1 MEFAILFT
9 MTTHDLIY
17 DDSLMRS
24 ENVGARGVRNDKIFQ
39 INKEYLP
46 QYKSISER
54 LQNKQ
59 FDFANLCY
67 DRETLSLCEK
77 TWRSYSSFTKKVI
90 FVGIGGGSQ
99 TAKMLYY
106 AFGRTNANLGVYF
119 VGDYTDPDEFLRLRS
134 EIEGHEAETSVV
146 VLSKSGTTVEV
157 GAGYLY
163 FRDFMQDILKDSWK
177 KHFLF
182 VTGAHE
188 GILVKE
194 AKENGLTHIPTS
206 IVGDRFAPFS
216 SLGLLPAVVMGIDAE
231 QLLTGG
237 ALMFDHISKGSQ
249 EKNIAWN
256 IAVYQHIY
264 QKMYGINQFV
274 TMTYISRLEEFNMW
288 LREMWGESL
297 GKEKKGLILYP
308 AMGPKDQHSV
318 LQTFND
324 GHWFSTFLFIS
335 QASFPQEI
343 SVENRGITELN
354 HLDGKK
360 LSHITNASCR
370 NTQLTLK
377 NYNRPSAQLI
387 LSKFDEKTMGEL
399 IALFEMVVLYL
410 GEFIGLKNVFDQP
423 AVTESRQFIDA
434 SMRRPGSEEFQKK
447 LEMTEKS
454 IKQTVI
460 TFS

>member
-1 MEFAILFT
+1 MPT
-9 MTTHDLIY
+9 SDLIY
-17 DDSLMRS
+17 DDSLMRA
-24 ENVGARGVRNDKIFQ
+24 ENIGGRGIRNEKIKQ
-39 INKEYLP
+39 INKEHISA
-46 QYKSISER
+46 YKNISEK

-59 FDFANLCY
+59 IDFANLCY
-67 DRETLSLCEK
+67 DRKTLSLCK
-77 TWRSYSSFTKKVI
+77 NAWQSFALFTKKVV

-99 TAKMLYY
+99 TAKMLYQ
-106 AFGRTNANLGVYF
+106 AFGRIQKEVLQIYF
-119 VGDYTDPDEFLRLRS
+119 VGNYTDPDEFLRLRS
-134 EIEGHEAETSVV
+134 EIEGHEEETTVV

-163 FRDFMQDILKDSWK
+163 FRDFMQDALRESWK

-182 VTGAHE
+182 VTDSKE

-194 AKENGLTHIPTS
+194 AKENGLAHIPTS
-206 IVGDRFAPFS
+206 LVGDRFAPFS
-216 SLGLLPAVVMGIDAE
+216 SIGLLPAVVMGIDAE
-231 QLLTGG
+231 QLLSGG
-237 ALMFDHISKGSQ
+237 AQMFDHISTCLQ

-256 IAVYQHIY
+256 MAVYQYIY
-264 QKMYGINQFV
+264 QKMFGINQFV
-274 TMTYISRLEEFNMW
+274 TMSYISRLEEFNMW

-297 GKEKKGLILYP
+297 GKEKKGLILFP

-324 GHWFSTFLFIS
+324 GHWFSTFLFITQS
-335 QASFPQEI
+335 SFHHDI
-343 SVENRGITELN
+343 SIENRGITDLN

-387 LSKFDEKTMGEL
+387 ISRFDEKTMGEL
-399 IALFEMVVLYL
+399 IALFEMVILYL
-410 GEFIGLKNVFDQP
+410 GEFIGLTNVFDQP

-434 SMRRPGSEEFQKK
+434 SMNRPGSEEFQSK
-447 LEMTEKS
+447 LTEMEDS
-454 IKQTVI
+454 IKHTVI
-460 TFS
+460 TFPM

>member
-1 MEFAILFT
+1 MA
-9 MTTHDLIY
+9 THDLIY

-24 ENVGARGVRNDKIFQ
+24 ENIGARGIRSEKIAQ
-39 INKEYLP
+39 VNREYLT
-46 QYKSISER
+46 QYKNISQR

-59 FDFANLCY
+59 FDFANLSY
-67 DRETLSLCEK
+67 DRETLSLCK
-77 TWRSYSSFTKKVI
+77 KVWQAYASFTKKVV

-99 TAKMLYY
+99 SAKMLYY
-106 AFGRTNANLGVYF
+106 AFGRAKNNPQIYF
-119 VGDYTDPDEFLRLRS
+119 VGDYTDPDEFLRLRA
-134 EIEGHEAETSVV
+134 EIDGHEDATTVV

-163 FRDFMQDILKDSWK
+163 FRDLMQDKLKESWK
-177 KHFLF
+177 RHFLF

-188 GILVKE
+188 GILIKE
-194 AKENGLTHIPTS
+194 ARENGLTHIPAS
-206 IVGDRFAPFS
+206 SVGDRFAPFS
-216 SLGLLPAVVMGIDAE
+216 SIGLMPAVIMGIDAE
-231 QLLTGG
+231 ELLSGG
-237 ALMFDHISKGSQ
+237 ALIFDHISKSNQ
-249 EKNIAWN
+249 EKNIAWSM
-256 IAVYQHIY
+256 AMYQYIY

-274 TMTYISRLEEFNMW
+274 TMLYVSRLEEFNMW

-297 GKEKKGLILYP
+297 GKVEKGVILFS
-308 AMGPKDQHSV
+308 ATGPKDQHSV

-335 QASFPQEI
+335 QSTFNEEI
-343 SVENRGITELN
+343 SVENRGITDLN

-360 LSHITNASCR
+360 LSYITNASCR

-410 GEFIGLKNVFDQP
+410 GELLNIKNIFDQP
-423 AVTESRQFIDA
+423 AVTESRMFIDA
-434 SMRRPGSEEFQKK
+434 SMRRPGSDEFQKK
-447 LEMTEKS
+447 LEATEKN

-460 TFS
+460 TFP

>member
-1 MEFAILFT
+1 
-9 MTTHDLIY
+9 MTTHDLTY

-24 ENVGARGVRNDKIFQ
+24 ENMGARGIRNEKIAQ
-39 INKEYLP
+39 INREYLS
-46 QYKSISER
+46 QYKNISQR

-59 FDFANLCY
+59 FDFANLSY
-67 DRETLSLCEK
+67 DRETLSLCKKVWKE
-77 TWRSYSSFTKKVI
+77 YASFTKKVV

-99 TAKMLYY
+99 TAKMLYH
-106 AFGRTNANLGVYF
+106 AFGRAKNEPQIYF
-119 VGDYTDPDEFLRLRS
+119 VGDYTDPDEFLRLRA
-134 EIEGHEAETSVV
+134 EIDGHEDATTVV

-163 FRDFMQDILKDSWK
+163 FRDFMQDKLENSWK

-188 GILVKE
+188 GILIKE
-194 AKENGLTHIPTS
+194 ARENGLTHIPTS
-206 IVGDRFAPFS
+206 PVGDRFAPFS
-216 SLGLLPAVVMGIDAE
+216 SIGLMPAVIMGIDAE
-231 QLLTGG
+231 ALLAGG
-237 ALMFDHISKGSQ
+237 ALMFDHISKSNQ
-249 EKNIAWN
+249 QNNIAWSM
-256 IAVYQHIY
+256 AVYQYIY

-274 TMTYISRLEEFNMW
+274 SMCYLSRLEEFNMW

-324 GHWFSTFLFIS
+324 GHWFSTFLFILQS
-335 QASFPQEI
+335 TYDDEI
-343 SVENRGITELN
+343 LVENRGITDLN

-377 NYNRPSAQLI
+377 NYNRPSAQLVI
-387 LSKFDEKTMGEL
+387 SKFNEKTMGEL

-410 GEFIGLKNVFDQP
+410 GEFIGLKNIFDQP

-447 LEMTEKS
+447 LENTEKS

>member
-1 MEFAILFT
+1 
-9 MTTHDLIY
+9 MTTHDLTY

-24 ENVGARGVRNDKIFQ
+24 ENVGVRGVRNDKIFQ

-46 QYKSISER
+46 QYKSISEK

-67 DRETLSLCEK
+67 DRKILSQCK
-77 TWRSYSSFTKKVI
+77 TVWQPYASFTKKVV

-106 AFGRTNANLGVYF
+106 AFGRTPKNLQVYF

-163 FRDFMQDILKDSWK
+163 FRDFMQDKLKESWK

-188 GILVKE
+188 GILIKE

-206 IVGDRFAPFS
+206 VVGDRFAPFS

-231 QLLTGG
+231 KLLTGG
-237 ALMFDHISKGSQ
+237 ALMFGHIVKSSQ
-249 EKNIAWN
+249 EKNIAWSM
-256 IAVYQHIY
+256 AVYQHIY

-274 TMTYISRLEEFNMW
+274 TMSYISRLEEFNMW

-297 GKEKKGLILYP
+297 GKEKKGLILFP

-335 QASFPQEI
+335 QSSFDEEI
-343 SVENRGITELN
+343 SIENRGITDLN

-360 LSHITNASCR
+360 LSYITNASCR

-387 LSKFDEKTMGEL
+387 VSEFNEKTMGEL

-410 GEFIGLKNVFDQP
+410 GEFVGLKNVFDQP
-423 AVTESRQFIDA
+423 AVTESRLFIDA
-434 SMRRPGSEEFQKK
+434 SMKRPGSEEFQQNLTKM
-447 LEMTEKS
+447 EEN
-454 IKQTVI
+454 IKHTVI
-460 TFS
+460 TFPT

>member
-1 MEFAILFT
+1 MRNEKIT
-9 MTTHDLIY
+9 QIY
-17 DDSLMRS
+17 
-24 ENVGARGVRNDKIFQ
+24 
-39 INKEYLP
+39 KEHFSTYNN
-46 QYKSISER
+46 ISER

-59 FDFANLCY
+59 IDFANLCY
-67 DRETLSLCEK
+67 ERETLTVCKDMWQSFA
-77 TWRSYSSFTKKVI
+77 SFTKRVV
-90 FVGIGGGSQ
+90 FVGIGGASQ

-106 AFGRTNANLGVYF
+106 AFGRTKKGLQIYF
-119 VGDYTDPDEFLRLRS
+119 VGDYTDPDEFLRLRA
-134 EIEGHEAETSVV
+134 EINGHEEEVTVV

-163 FRDFMQDILKDSWK
+163 FRDLMQDALRESWK

-182 VTGAHE
+182 VTDLKD

-194 AKENGLTHIPTS
+194 ARENGLAHIPTS
-206 IVGDRFAPFS
+206 SVGDRFAPFS
-216 SLGLLPAVVMGIDAE
+216 ALGLLPAVVMGIDSE
-231 QLLTGG
+231 QLLSG
-237 ALMFDHISKGSQ
+237 ATSMFDHISTCSQ

-256 IAVYQHIY
+256 IAVYQYIY
-264 QKMYGINQFV
+264 QKMFGINQFV
-274 TMTYISRLEEFNMW
+274 TMCYISHLEEFNMW

-335 QASFPQEI
+335 QSSFDQEI
-343 SVENRGITELN
+343 SIENRGITDLN

-387 LSKFDEKTMGEL
+387 ISRFDEKTMGEL
-399 IALFEMVVLYL
+399 IALFEMVILYL
-410 GEFIGLKNVFDQP
+410 GEFIGLTNVFDQP

-434 SMRRPGSEEFQKK
+434 SMNRPGSEEFQSK
-447 LEMTEKS
+447 LTEMEDS
-454 IKQTVI
+454 IKHTFI
-460 TFS
+460 TFPI

>member
-1 MEFAILFT
+1 
-9 MTTHDLIY
+9 MTIHDLIY
-17 DDSLMRS
+17 DDSLMSS
-24 ENVGARGVRNDKIFQ
+24 ENVGARGIRNEKINQ
-39 INKEYLP
+39 INKEYLS
-46 QYKSISER
+46 QYKNISER

-59 FDFANLCY
+59 VDFANLCY
-67 DRETLSLCEK
+67 DRETLTICKNVWKSFA
-77 TWRSYSSFTKKVI
+77 SFTKRVV

-106 AFGRTNANLGVYF
+106 AFGRTKKGLQIYF

-134 EIEGHEAETSVV
+134 EINEHEEETTVV

-163 FRDFMQDILKDSWK
+163 FRDFMQDKLKESWRR
-177 KHFLF
+177 HFLF
-182 VTGAHE
+182 VTGAQE

-194 AKENGLTHIPTS
+194 AKENGLTHIATS
-206 IVGDRFAPFS
+206 SVGDRFAPFS
-216 SLGLLPAVVMGIDAE
+216 SIGLMPAVIMGIDVAKF
-231 QLLTGG
+231 LSGG
-237 ALMFDHISKGSQ
+237 ALMFDHISKSSQ
-249 EKNIAWN
+249 DKNIAWN
-256 IAVYQHIY
+256 MAVYQHLY

-274 TMTYISRLEEFNMW
+274 TMSYISRLEEFSMW

-335 QASFPQEI
+335 QSSYDDEI
-343 SVENRGITELN
+343 LIENRGITDLN

-387 LSKFDEKTMGEL
+387 ISQFDEKTMGEL

-410 GEFIGLKNVFDQP
+410 GEFIGVKNVFDQP
-423 AVTESRQFIDA
+423 AVTESRKFIDA
-434 SMRRPGSEEFQKK
+434 SMKRPGSEEFQKK

-460 TFS
+460 TFP